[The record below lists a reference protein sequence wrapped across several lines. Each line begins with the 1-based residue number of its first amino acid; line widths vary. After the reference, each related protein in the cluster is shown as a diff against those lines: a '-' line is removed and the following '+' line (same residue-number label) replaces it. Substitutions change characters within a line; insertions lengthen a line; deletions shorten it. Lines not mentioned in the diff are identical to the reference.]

1 VSGEV
6 DAALSAAVRAA
17 VSVPVV
23 VELGAWAQMSS
34 KVGLGGILT
43 SQMAGVLC
51 ELPASRQP
59 AAIQQDVADSKAL
72 LQKASPTIAAA
83 AAPPSAAA
91 ATSSGAPIQLMSDAD
106 EALVAEEKALL
117 TEVGR
122 FDVHLISR
130 NMSTSLSGSIT
141 NGLVHGCCDADAGVP
156 PAGGAVAARAA
167 GAA

>member
-1 VSGEV
+1 M

-34 KVGLGGILT
+34 KVGLGAILT
-43 SQMAGVLC
+43 SRMAGVLC

-72 LQKASPTIAAA
+72 LQKASPTVAA
-83 AAPPSAAA
+83 AAPPPAGTSGPASSAA

-117 TEVGR
+117 TEVRR
-122 FDVHLISR
+122 FDIY
-130 NMSTSLSGSIT
+130 
-141 NGLVHGCCDADAGVP
+141 LVE
-156 PAGGAVAARAA
+156 
-167 GAA
+167 